1 MYHRLAS
8 VAPAGRLTIE
18 ATFADGTVK
27 RYDVEPL
34 LSRWKAFEALRDVPG
49 LFRSVRVD
57 AGGYGVVW
65 NDELDLECEE
75 IWNNGVSVSGSACS
89 SAGAVSSS
97 GRSPFLCRKF
107 RRASK
112 SSPLMF
118 PSRSTV

>member
-8 VAPAGRLTIE
+8 VAPAGGLTLE

-34 LSRWKAFEALRDVPG
+34 FSRWKAFEALRDVPG
-49 LFRSVRVD
+49 LFRSVHVD

-75 IWNNGVSVSGSACS
+75 IWNNGVSVSGSS
-89 SAGAVSSS
+89 
-97 GRSPFLCRKF
+97 F
-107 RRASK
+107 RYPDVLPP
-112 SSPLMF
+112 PLF
-118 PSRSTV
+118 VAEK

>member
-1 MYHRLAS
+1 ML
-8 VAPAGRLTIE
+8 E

-75 IWNNGVSVSGSACS
+75 IWNNGVSVSGLDRRITGREYARVRDHMLALDLPGFLQEPDSADRDFIPTFNREES
-89 SAGAVSSS
+89 FV
-97 GRSPFLCRKF
+97 
-107 RRASK
+107 
-112 SSPLMF
+112 
-118 PSRSTV
+118 

>member
-8 VAPAGRLTIE
+8 VAPAGGLMLE

-75 IWNNGVSVSGSACS
+75 IWNNGEF
-89 SAGAVSSS
+89 
-97 GRSPFLCRKF
+97 RSHAKITTRNHYDTTQ
-107 RRASK
+107 SI
-112 SSPLMF
+112 
-118 PSRSTV
+118 T